1 LVVAVVVGV
10 VLRLALSLVVVPV
23 GILSA
28 FATALLVVG
37 VRFFVLTFGVIL
49 LVLRLPLFLV
59 RLIHLLT
66 VLLL

>member
-1 LVVAVVVGV
+1 
-10 VLRLALSLVVVPV
+10 
-23 GILSA
+23 
-28 FATALLVVG
+28 LVVG

-66 VLLL
+66 VLLR